1 MKTTMLILATLLCVI
16 STTHSFAYYS
26 EHDASVLYWH
36 EVKEGKHYYYYHV
49 VNHSETSAIVAV
61 RVGYDRVHGTPE
73 LYAPRLDTTHIPLEF
88 ISPSGWAGRIEYYEE
103 SHYYDLEWESSDP
116 ADDIKVNKDNY
127 RFGVVLSNKRDDHIN
142 THFSII
148 FGDSTAV
155 SKMLSSDNEPPP
167 PNISMPPIYHL
178 LLSQGIDVHVIR
190 LSSTKKKS

>member
-1 MKTTMLILATLLCVI
+1 MKNAIIIVVILLCVI
-16 STTHSFAYYS
+16 SGTQSFAYYS

-36 EVKEGKHYYYYHV
+36 EIKEGKHYYYYHV
-49 VNHSETSAIVAV
+49 INNSTTSVIVSV
-61 RVGYDRVHGTPE
+61 RVGYNRLNGTPE

-88 ISPSGWAGRIEYYEE
+88 ISPSGWSGRIEYYEE
-103 SHYYDLEWESSDP
+103 SHYYNLEWESS
-116 ADDIKVNKDNY
+116 ASTYDIKVDKDNY
-127 RFGVVLSNKRDDHIN
+127 RFGVVLSNQRDDHIN

-155 SKMLSSDNEPPP
+155 SKTLSSDSEPPP
-167 PNISMPPIYHL
+167 PNSTMAPIYHL